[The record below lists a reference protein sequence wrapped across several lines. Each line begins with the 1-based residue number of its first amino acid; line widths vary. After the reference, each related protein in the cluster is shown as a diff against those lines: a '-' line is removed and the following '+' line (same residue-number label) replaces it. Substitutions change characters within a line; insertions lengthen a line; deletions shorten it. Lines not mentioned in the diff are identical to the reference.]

1 MIRLFDNDND
11 EEIGSISESQLDA
24 LQEQLIEE
32 TIDSNT
38 YDINSAVL
46 ESLELNSID
55 RQVVALL
62 RSALGG
68 RSSMEL
74 RFEFD

>member
-1 MIRLFDNDND
+1 MIRLYDNDND
-11 EEIGSISESQLDA
+11 REIGSITEGQLDV

-32 TIDSNT
+32 TLDSNT
-38 YDINSAVL
+38 YNITSAAL
-46 ESLELNSID
+46 DSLERNGID
-55 RQVVALL
+55 RQVVELL
-62 RSALGG
+62 RTALGG

>member
-1 MIRLFDNDND
+1 MIRLYDNNSD

-24 LQEQLIEE
+24 LKEQLIEE
-32 TIDSNT
+32 TLDSNS
-38 YDINSAVL
+38 YNINSAAL
-46 ESLELNSID
+46 DSLELNGID

-62 RSALGG
+62 RAALGG

-74 RFEFD
+74 RYEFD

>member
-11 EEIGSISESQLDA
+11 AEIGSISESQLDA
-24 LQEQLIEE
+24 MQEELIEE
-32 TIDSNT
+32 TLDSNT
-38 YDINSAVL
+38 YNIDEAAL
-46 ESLELNSID
+46 DSLERNGLD
-55 RQVVALL
+55 RQVVSLL
-62 RSALGG
+62 RTAMGG

>member
-1 MIRLFDNDND
+1 MITLYDNDND

-32 TIDSNT
+32 TLDSDT
-38 YDINSAVL
+38 YNLSNSTL
-46 ESLELNSID
+46 DSLENNGID
-55 RQVVALL
+55 RPVVALL
-62 RSALGG
+62 RATLAG

-74 RFEFD
+74 RFEYD

>member
-11 EEIGSISESQLDA
+11 AEIGSISERQLDA
-24 LQEQLIEE
+24 MQEELIEE
-32 TIDSNT
+32 TLDSNT
-38 YDINSAVL
+38 YNIDEAAL
-46 ESLELNSID
+46 DSLERNGLD
-55 RQVVALL
+55 RQIVSLL
-62 RSALGG
+62 RTAMGG

>member
-1 MIRLFDNDND
+1 MIRLYDNDND
-11 EEIGSISESQLDA
+11 EEIGSITEGQLDA

-32 TIDSNT
+32 TLDSNT
-38 YDINSAVL
+38 YNIDSAGL
-46 ESLELNSID
+46 DSLELNGVD

-62 RSALGG
+62 RAALGG

-74 RFEFD
+74 RYEFD

>member
-1 MIRLFDNDND
+1 MIRLYDNDND
-11 EEIGSISESQLDA
+11 EEIGSITEGQLDA

-32 TIDSNT
+32 TLDSNT
-38 YDINSAVL
+38 YNINSAGL
-46 ESLELNSID
+46 DSLELNGID

-62 RSALGG
+62 RAALGG

-74 RFEFD
+74 RYEFD

>member
-1 MIRLFDNDND
+1 MIRLFDNNSDQ
-11 EEIGSISESQLDA
+11 EIGTVSESQLDA

-32 TIDSNT
+32 TLDSNS
-38 YDINSAVL
+38 YNINSAAL
-46 ESLELNSID
+46 DSLEFNGID

-62 RSALGG
+62 RAALGE

>member
-1 MIRLFDNDND
+1 MIRLYDHNSD
-11 EEIGSISESQLDA
+11 EEIGSMSESQLET

-32 TIDSNT
+32 TLDSNT
-38 YDINSAVL
+38 YNINTAGL
-46 ESLELNSID
+46 DSLELNGVD

-62 RSALGG
+62 RTALGG

-74 RFEFD
+74 RYEFD

>member
-1 MIRLFDNDND
+1 MIRLYDNDND
-11 EEIGSISESQLDA
+11 EEIGSITDGQLDA

-32 TIDSNT
+32 TLDSNT
-38 YDINSAVL
+38 YNITSAAL
-46 ESLELNSID
+46 DSLELNGIE

-62 RSALGG
+62 RTALGG

-74 RFEFD
+74 RYEFD

>member
-11 EEIGSISESQLDA
+11 AEIGSISESQLDA
-24 LQEQLIEE
+24 MQEELIEE
-32 TIDSNT
+32 TLDSNT
-38 YDINSAVL
+38 YNIDEAAL
-46 ESLELNSID
+46 DSLERNGLD
-55 RQVVALL
+55 RQIVSLL
-62 RSALGG
+62 RTAMGG